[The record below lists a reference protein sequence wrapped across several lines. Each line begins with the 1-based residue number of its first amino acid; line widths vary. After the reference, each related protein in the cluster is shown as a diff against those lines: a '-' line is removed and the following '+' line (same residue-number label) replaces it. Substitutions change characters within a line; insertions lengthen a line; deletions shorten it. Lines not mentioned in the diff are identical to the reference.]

1 MSNIVAYAMEVVL
14 LTENSKPLS
23 IIKKYRISIIAIFA
37 FVVALCSIFAFA
49 GNESGEV
56 TEISE
61 ISEFVSSENVV
72 SESPMLKGE
81 GIYIDG
87 CFVAAV
93 ASAEEAETAL
103 DNVLSLRVSA
113 LGIESNAENSFNNKV
128 EVVSGEYAEETFTDV
143 KGVVSQLAKKKLFS
157 VASEIT
163 DYNGD
168 VLPVKLSVRSVSTY
182 SETVVIEHETKT
194 VYTDALRDG
203 VVDVHTKGYDGEGK
217 ETYQVVSIDG
227 VPTNKE
233 LVSLDVTVEP
243 TNEVVRIGTRSNGM
257 DVASLGTFIKPYDG
271 IITSYF
277 GARWGRTHGGLDIW
291 SNDCFGK
298 PIVSASDGIVVRAD
312 SYGGYGLC
320 VIVDH
325 GNGVQ
330 TLYAHMSAI
339 SVNVG
344 DTVSAGDELG
354 KIGNTGV
361 STGAHLHFEVHVDGE
376 QVNPLIFVD
385 YE

>member
-1 MSNIVAYAMEVVL
+1 
-14 LTENSKPLS
+14 LTDNSKPLS
-23 IIKKYRISIIAIFA
+23 ILKKYRISIIAVFA

-61 ISEFVSSENVV
+61 ISEVVSSENVV
-72 SESPMLKGE
+72 SESVMLKGE

-93 ASAEEAETAL
+93 VSAEEAETAL

-113 LGIESNAENSFNNKV
+113 LGIESNAENSFNNKL

-143 KGVVSQLAKKKLFS
+143 KGVVSQLARKKLFS

-163 DYNGD
+163 DYKGD

-203 VVDVHTKGYDGEGK
+203 VMNVLTKGYDGEGK

-233 LVSLDVTVEP
+233 LISLDVTVEP

-257 DVASLGTFIKPYDG
+257 EVASLGTFIKPYDG

-330 TLYAHMSAI
+330 TLYAHMSDI

>member
-1 MSNIVAYAMEVVL
+1 MVYAMEVVL

-23 IIKKYRISIIAIFA
+23 IIKKYRISIIAVFA
-37 FVVALCSIFAFA
+37 FVVALCCIFAFA
-49 GNESGEV
+49 GNESEV
-56 TEISE
+56 VSD
-61 ISEFVSSENVV
+61 SLDVSSSENVV
-72 SESPMLKGE
+72 AETTLLSGE

-87 CFVAAV
+87 YFVAAV
-93 ASAEEAETAL
+93 ASEEEAKNAL
-103 DNVLSLRVSA
+103 SDVLSLRAAS
-113 LGIESNAENSFNNKV
+113 LGIDVNAENSFNNNI
-128 EVVSGEYAEETFTDV
+128 EIISGEYTEEAFTDEI
-143 KGVVSQLAKKKLFS
+143 GIFALLGKKKLFS
-157 VASEIT
+157 VSSEIT
-163 DYNGD
+163 DYKGD
-168 VLPVKLSVRSVSTY
+168 VLPVNLSVRSVSTY

-203 VVDVHTKGYDGEGK
+203 VKNVLCKGYDGEAT

-227 VPTNKE
+227 VTTTKE
-233 LVSLDVTVEP
+233 VISLDVTVEP

-257 DVASLGTFIKPYDG
+257 NVASLGTFIKPYDG
-271 IITSYF
+271 IVTSYF

-291 SNDCFGK
+291 SDDCFGK
-298 PIVSASDGIVVRAD
+298 PIVSAFDGIVVRAD
-312 SYGGYGLC
+312 YYGGYGLC

-339 SVNVG
+339 SVKVG